1 LYFAILLLCTFA
13 CGGMDALAPE
23 QAVRP
28 EDALVG
34 TWETQGWIG
43 AGCGAGAHALRGRR
57 GIGYDVVY
65 GERRAASFPG
75 SWELIDD
82 VLILRGFYS
91 VPDGE
96 SRVNWS
102 LREDGV
108 LLVRDV
114 DGVEQE
120 WQRAA

>member
-1 LYFAILLLCTFA
+1 MTLFMES
-13 CGGMDALAPE
+13 GG
-23 QAVRP
+23 QR
-28 EDALVG
+28 
-34 TWETQGWIG
+34 
-43 AGCGAGAHALRGRR
+43 
-57 GIGYDVVY
+57 
-65 GERRAASFPG
+65 SFPG

-82 VLILRGFYS
+82 VLILRGFYF